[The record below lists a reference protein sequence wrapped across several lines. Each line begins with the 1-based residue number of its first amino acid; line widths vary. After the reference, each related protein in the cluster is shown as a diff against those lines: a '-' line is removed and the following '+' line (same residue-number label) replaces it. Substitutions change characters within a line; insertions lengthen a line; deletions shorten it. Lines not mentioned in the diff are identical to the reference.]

1 MPYPIHICH
10 IITDGTVGGAGVLLA
25 NLIENLDSEKIR
37 TSVILPKNSLLCP
50 RLSNLDTN
58 LIEAEITPDS
68 SIDIGGFFILRKLL
82 SNLRPDAVHT
92 HGSATGRIC
101 AKSLGI
107 TAINTRH
114 CDTKMK
120 TFLYNSIT
128 DFTVATSENML
139 SSMPEIPIE
148 NRIFIPN
155 GAKSPRILDANQKLQ
170 LKTSLGIPENAIV
183 IGSVGRLESVK
194 GFDIFLSSAAIL
206 KENFPQFRLLIVGDG
221 SLQKS
226 LRELAFS
233 LGLSREVIFCG
244 HRENAGDFMN
254 IFDVGVLASRGSE
267 TTPLA
272 LSEMMSLS
280 IPVAVSDI
288 AGNSYMV
295 KDGAGMLFKNGSA
308 NSLASVLFSLCLNR
322 ELRNT
327 LGNNAKI
334 RYESEF
340 TPRQMS
346 RRYEN
351 MYEAIAKRFPPK

>member
-10 IITDGTVGGAGVLLA
+10 VITDGNIGGAGVLLA

-68 SIDIGGFFILRKLL
+68 SIDIGGIFILRKLL
-82 SNLRPDAVHT
+82 SNLRPDIVHT
-92 HGSATGRIC
+92 HGSATARLC
-101 AKSLGI
+101 AKTLGI
-107 TAINTRH
+107 TTVNTRH

-128 DFTVATSENML
+128 NFTVATSENML

-155 GAKSPRILDANQKLQ
+155 GATSPHVLNANQRLQ

-183 IGSVGRLESVK
+183 IGSVGRLESIK
-194 GFDIFLSSAAIL
+194 GFDIFLSAAARL
-206 KENFPQFRLLIVGDG
+206 KEKLPLCRFLIVGDG
-221 SLQKS
+221 SLRES
-226 LRELAFS
+226 LFK
-233 LGLSREVIFCG
+233 LSRSLSLSEEVIFCG

-280 IPVAVSDI
+280 LPCVVSDI
-288 AGNSYMV
+288 AGHTYMV
-295 KDGAGMLFKNGSA
+295 RDGAGALFKNGSA
-308 NSLASVLFSLCLNR
+308 SSLASVLFSLCLNR